1 MTKLLSTLILMVCYL
16 STTHANGTELN
27 RTDFITQLRHLFAM
41 QDAVAYGDRP
51 AIEGQRQVLA
61 ELTKFMPLGLPEPRP
76 TPNITGA
83 LAAYIFSGGQPAD
96 VESYVKRQELVGQ
109 RKELLQGAA
118 AYMRGHLD
126 DARANLASIDPLT
139 LPPAYGGRIALT
151 KAMLSD
157 LHSANRQ
164 RYLSIAIALMPGTL
178 VEEASLR
185 RSVLSFAERGDATQF
200 WRRTERYI
208 RRFHK
213 SVYAEEFLSGLARC
227 VIEFHRDGRMEG
239 LDELDRL
246 YASLPVN
253 RRRLLYLQLARGAT
267 VANVPDLAQLAGR
280 RLFRL
285 AVDGSSEQAL
295 GSLYTWAFA
304 ISEPATDLANARL
317 LLIDRNQVEGV
328 DRAILDAALEVIN
341 LIRTPAESPVSML
354 ITENELP
361 KDLRLLEERAS
372 AAMSSAEAL
381 LGPQ

>member
-1 MTKLLSTLILMVCYL
+1 
-16 STTHANGTELN
+16 
-27 RTDFITQLRHLFAM
+27 M

-61 ELTKFMPLGLPEPRP
+61 ELTKFMPLGLPEPRS

-96 VESYVKRQELVGQ
+96 VESYVKKQELVGQ

-157 LHSANRQ
+157 LRSANRQ

-213 SVYAEEFLSGLARC
+213 SVYAEEFLSGLARW